1 MQNENCL
8 LERGALRFN
17 SPLENPP
24 ARAYT
29 LHSHLKESAMISI
42 CRSVVLSC
50 VVVLAMAHAVYAQT
64 AEQDVSKAED
74 ARYDIMIRNDQV
86 ALDAILADEFVYHQ
100 PSGAI
105 VPKAQYMANLKS
117 GDVKINSAVRANVTI
132 KVYGDTATAMG
143 DTKVDVVLKGEQ
155 KKVHLRY
162 LNVWLKRDGR
172 WQLTARQSAYV
183 PAPK

>member
-1 MQNENCL
+1 
-8 LERGALRFN
+8 
-17 SPLENPP
+17 
-24 ARAYT
+24 
-29 LHSHLKESAMISI
+29 MISI

-50 VVVLAMAHAVYAQT
+50 IVVLAMAHAVYAQT

-86 ALDAILADEFVYHQ
+86 AFDAILADEFVYHQ

-105 VPKAQYMANLKS
+105 VPKAQFMANYKS
-117 GDVKINSAVRANVTI
+117 GDVKINSAVRENVTI
-132 KVYGDTATAMG
+132 KVYGETATAMG
-143 DTKVDVVLKGEQ
+143 DTKVEFVLKGEP

-162 LNVWLKRDGR
+162 LNVWLKRDSR
-172 WQLTARQSAYV
+172 WQLAARQSAYV